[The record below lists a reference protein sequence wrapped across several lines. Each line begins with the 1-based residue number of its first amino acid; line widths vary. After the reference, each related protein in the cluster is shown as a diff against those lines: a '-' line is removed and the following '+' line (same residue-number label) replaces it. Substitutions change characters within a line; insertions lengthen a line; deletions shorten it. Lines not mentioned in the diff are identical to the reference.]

1 MTAIISVC
9 CALITLMIAIIT
21 IIVKLNGTLTKLNV
35 TIEVLSKQMEDS
47 SSDRKGIHL
56 KLNDHEIRIVKLEE
70 NCLKM
75 GGKL

>member
-1 MTAIISVC
+1 MTAIITVC

-21 IIVKLNGTLTKLNV
+21 IIVKLNNTLTKLNV
-35 TIEVLSKQMEDS
+35 TIDVLGKQMDDS
-47 SSDRKGIHL
+47 SVDRKGIHL

>member
-1 MTAIISVC
+1 MTAIITGC

-47 SSDRKGIHL
+47 SSDRKGIQL

>member
-1 MTAIISVC
+1 MTAIVTVC

-21 IIVKLNGTLTKLNV
+21 IIVKLNNTLTKLNI
-35 TIEVLSKQMEDS
+35 TIDILSKQMDDS
-47 SSDRKGIHL
+47 SADRKGIHL
-56 KLNDHEIRIVKLEE
+56 ILKDFEIRLVKLEE

>member
-1 MTAIISVC
+1 MTAIVTVC

-21 IIVKLNGTLTKLNV
+21 SIVKLDNTLTKLNI
-35 TIEVLSKQMEDS
+35 TIDVLSKQMEDS
-47 SSDRKGIHL
+47 SADRKAIHL
-56 KLNDHEIRIVKLEE
+56 LIKDHEIRLVKLEE